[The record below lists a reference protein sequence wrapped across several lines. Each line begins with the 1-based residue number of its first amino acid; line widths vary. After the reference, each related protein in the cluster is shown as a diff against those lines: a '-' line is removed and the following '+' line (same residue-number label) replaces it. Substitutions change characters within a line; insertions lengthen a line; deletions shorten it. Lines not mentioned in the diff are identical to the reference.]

1 MRALSIVVV
10 LMGLSTSFAGS
21 ARADVPR
28 DPPKKEGCGCTTAG
42 QESGSALAALFVLGL
57 MVARRR

>member
-10 LMGLSTSFAGS
+10 LMGLSTFAGS